1 MYKLINDVDE
11 VKKFFD
17 EVMPPLNN
25 SEVYFISLSA
35 RNKYL
40 TEEERRELA
49 LGRTEMFERRVIR
62 ERSFER
68 FLRTLRKFETNEG
81 SYLTK
86 NGSNIPN
93 KSIIVYFNINPTDV
107 LKTHKEFNQTMNEY
121 MYELAHC
128 AAEGRKT
135 DDIMKRICKQDT
147 LLMNCFQKN
156 KGTKHYIDIDFDVPK
171 DYYNSV
177 VAPFIERIRSKEG
190 KVVIID
196 TRGGYHILLKKNSI
210 KFNFNDDI
218 YKANEDFALEYM
230 KRHEV
235 KLGANVHID
244 IKKETGYEIISNK
257 NAMIPVPGT
266 FQGGYPVTILDV

>member
-17 EVMPPLNN
+17 EVVPPLTN
-25 SEVYFISLSA
+25 SEMYFVSLSA

-68 FLRTLRKFETNEG
+68 FLRTLRKFETNDG

-107 LKTHKEFNQTMNEY
+107 LKAYKEFNQVMNEY

-135 DDIMKRICKQDT
+135 DDIMKRIRKQDT

-156 KGTKHYIDIDFDVPK
+156 RGTKHYLDVDFDVPK
-171 DYYNSV
+171 DYFDAV
-177 VAPFIERIRSKEG
+177 VKPFIDELRENG
-190 KVVIID
+190 VKVVVID
-196 TRGGYHILLKKNSI
+196 TRGGYHILLKRDTI
-210 KFNFNDDI
+210 KFNFNDVI
-218 YKANEDFALEYM
+218 YKANEKFALEYM
-230 KRHEV
+230 KRNDV
-235 KLGANVHID
+235 KLGENGYID
-244 IKKETGYEIISNK
+244 LPKETGHEIILNK
-257 NAMIPVPGT
+257 NAMVPVPGT
-266 FQGGYPVTILDV
+266 LQGGYPVRILEV